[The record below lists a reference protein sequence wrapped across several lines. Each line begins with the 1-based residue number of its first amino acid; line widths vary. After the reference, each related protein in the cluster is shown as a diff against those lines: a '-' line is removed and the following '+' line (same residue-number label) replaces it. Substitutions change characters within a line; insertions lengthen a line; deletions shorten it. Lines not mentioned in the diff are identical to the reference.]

1 MQPKFF
7 CFFIAFLFFSRLS
20 FSVIPNEQKIHTI
33 DSILLLSQKASFDV
47 DIQGAISYGMI
58 ALSES
63 NSIGYE
69 KGKISAYNFIGQAM
83 FNSGNYKEA
92 LHYLSMAERVK
103 TKMNFP
109 LSLTQIYKTQ
119 GQIYFMLGMT
129 EYSLEKLH
137 KSLST
142 AQKIIDDNNRN
153 FVTGQLYEVI
163 SDIHKQL
170 GNTDS
175 VNVYIHKNLQLI
187 ELMNPDVAYP
197 VKINLLTFI
206 ASHYIDEGAFDN
218 VCPLI
223 YEADELIKKYDYP
236 YISNTL
242 RVKGDMFC
250 YQNMQDSAL
259 VYYKSAEENIISTDL
274 RQELPILYMSISRV
288 YDKMGKVDSSRLYRE
303 MSLVAERDVMSQT
316 LSASSIA
323 LETLLREERVTANKR
338 GNKLYIITVVVIV
351 LLGGGLLLLIL
362 SRKKHPLS
370 KERRLMNLAANNDEK
385 FVQEFQKLHQEFNT
399 ILINQYP
406 NLTDSELSLCY
417 MTYLDI
423 PTKEIAEFTEIES
436 RSVQTKRSRLRKKM
450 DIPTDVDFGEFL
462 RGLLN

>member
-1 MQPKFF
+1 
-7 CFFIAFLFFSRLS
+7 
-20 FSVIPNEQKIHTI
+20 
-33 DSILLLSQKASFDV
+33 
-47 DIQGAISYGMI
+47 
-58 ALSES
+58 
-63 NSIGYE
+63 
-69 KGKISAYNFIGQAM
+69 
-83 FNSGNYKEA
+83 
-92 LHYLSMAERVK
+92 
-103 TKMNFP
+103 
-109 LSLTQIYKTQ
+109 
-119 GQIYFMLGMT
+119 
-129 EYSLEKLH
+129 
-137 KSLST
+137 
-142 AQKIIDDNNRN
+142 
-153 FVTGQLYEVI
+153 
-163 SDIHKQL
+163 
-170 GNTDS
+170 
-175 VNVYIHKNLQLI
+175 
-187 ELMNPDVAYP
+187 
-197 VKINLLTFI
+197 
-206 ASHYIDEGAFDN
+206 
-218 VCPLI
+218 
-223 YEADELIKKYDYP
+223 
-236 YISNTL
+236 
-242 RVKGDMFC
+242 
-250 YQNMQDSAL
+250 
-259 VYYKSAEENIISTDL
+259 
-274 RQELPILYMSISRV
+274 
-288 YDKMGKVDSSRLYRE
+288 